1 MREYLLAVAA
11 GLAIGGAWEV
21 GGGTISAFFAAPAP
35 APSASPAPFKQPTA
49 TEYWRLQGECVKLA
63 QNILNGFGGANGPD
77 GRQRSATSHYRADD
91 GHCYAIIYASEIVP
105 RPKVDGKDNGT
116 FDSTSMLLYDGQT
129 GGLLAS
135 ARTDFDD
142 KQTGMIFDQRY
153 PQIDSHGEHF
163 TSEKALA
170 SWDET
175 VSYINSKLGD

>member
-21 GGGTISAFFAAPAP
+21 GRGTTSAFFAAPAP
-35 APSASPAPFKQPTA
+35 APSAPPAPFKQPTA

-63 QNILNGFGGANGPD
+63 QNILNRFGGANGYD
-77 GRQRSATSHYRADD
+77 HWQRDATSHYRADD
-91 GHCYAIIYASEIVP
+91 GRCYVIIYASEIVP

-116 FDSTSMLLYDGQT
+116 YNNTITQLYDGQT
-129 GGLLAS
+129 GDLLAD
-135 ARTDFDD
+135 ARTTFD
-142 KQTGMIFDQRY
+142 KQTAMIFDQRY

-163 TSEKALA
+163 TSSKVLA

-175 VSYINSKLGD
+175 VSYMNSKLGD